1 MVFERV
7 LIVIASRNGAFS
19 KVMNQVRAKGNP
31 QHLLGISPEQN
42 LSRNIRMCPTIQ
54 INNINIAL
62 EETGIYF
69 MAIHSLGHKAL
80 LFQVWNIGQDKSVV
94 PHAL

>member
-1 MVFERV
+1 
-7 LIVIASRNGAFS
+7 
-19 KVMNQVRAKGNP
+19 
-31 QHLLGISPEQN
+31 
-42 LSRNIRMCPTIQ
+42 MCPMIQ
-54 INNINIAL
+54 INNINNAL

-94 PHAL
+94 PHALWRMSCDL